1 MKILLVVDMQN
12 DFIDGTFGTE
22 EAVKILPKVIEYVKN
37 FDGMIIATMDR
48 HFLSMPRYTIEE
60 QTLQNHCIFDTHGHE
75 FPKELE
81 KALQYKAMILSKR
94 TFGRLD
100 LHKIIKGM
108 YENDD
113 NPDVYIC
120 GLCTDICVLNNALI
134 LRNQLPFTR
143 IHVLSDLCAGTSP
156 ENHQKA
162 LDLMK
167 INLIEVRE
175 SNEI

>member
-12 DFIDGTFGTE
+12 DFIDGVFGTE
-22 EAVKILPKVIEYVKN
+22 EAVEILPKVIEYVKN

-48 HFLSMPRYTIEE
+48 HFLNIPKYTIEE
-60 QTLQNHCIFDTHGHE
+60 QRLQNHCIFDTPGHA
-75 FPKELE
+75 FPRDLK

-100 LHKIIKGM
+100 LYKVIRGFC
-108 YENDD
+108 ENDD

-134 LRNQLPFTR
+134 LRNGLPFTR
-143 IHVLSDLCAGTSP
+143 IRVLSDLCAGTTP

-162 LDLMK
+162 LDLMQ
-167 INLIEVRE
+167 INLIEVQR
-175 SNEI
+175 SDDL